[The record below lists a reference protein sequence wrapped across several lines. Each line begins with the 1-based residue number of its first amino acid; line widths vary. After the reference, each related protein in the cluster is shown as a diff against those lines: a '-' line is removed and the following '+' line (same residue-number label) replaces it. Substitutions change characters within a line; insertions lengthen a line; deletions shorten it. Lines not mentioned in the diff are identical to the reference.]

1 MDDNKAKALT
11 ALREAQKVGWRMYWR
26 YCRDFDSSLAS
37 IRKEPEFK
45 AVFSDIERDMARQR
59 AELAALP
66 KDAPLNLAAAH

>member
-1 MDDNKAKALT
+1 MQAAGEGALT

-26 YCRDFDSSLAS
+26 YYRDFVFSLAS

-45 AVFSDIERDMARQR
+45 AVFSNIERAMARQR